1 MDVERQDRDATWPPG
16 TVKLEDLRA
25 GTDGEII
32 LQPRPSTDPNDPL
45 NWPKWRKYLNFGL
58 SCYYAVM
65 VYALIDAAT
74 PTWTPMNEQLGFSYD
89 ILNDSYA
96 IGCGTLAI
104 GAFLL
109 IPFALKFGR
118 RPVYILS
125 TAVQFAIS
133 IWSAKLQT
141 VTDLMLVNVFSCLV
155 GALAE
160 VIVQMTVADVFFVH
174 QRGLMNSLYVW
185 FENIGGSLAPL
196 AAGYITVS
204 QGWRWVWWWIAVFF
218 GLGLICF
225 VFLYE
230 ESKYTLRAIDGISV
244 NELHRPI
251 DGNETTEKGQTFK
264 TQLTTQATET
274 GTNQE
279 LQPQSNSA
287 SVDTTIPTKTYWQRL
302 TLWSSSP
309 GSLHSFV
316 RHSYQP
322 FMILISIPAVFYMS
336 LLYGAMLAASTV
348 MVTTLSSWMAEPPYN
363 FNAAQIG
370 LMSLPPWI
378 GTTLGS
384 LVCGPMSDWL
394 ILFLAKRNKG
404 IYEPE
409 MRLWVIAAFI
419 PFVPAGLFM
428 FGIGLNNGSPWPVLA
443 VGYALCNFGTTP
455 ASSIA
460 LTYITDAYT
469 EIVADAL
476 VAVTFTRNLLSTIF
490 VFVLSPWIAKV
501 GMKNVYVTIGV
512 LLTAVLLGMFIF
524 IAYGKM
530 FRVKTAHVY
539 RYYAAR
545 QFESRRI

>member
-1 MDVERQDRDATWPPG
+1 
-16 TVKLEDLRA
+16 
-25 GTDGEII
+25 
-32 LQPRPSTDPNDPL
+32 
-45 NWPKWRKYLNFGL
+45 
-58 SCYYAVM
+58 
-65 VYALIDAAT
+65 
-74 PTWTPMNEQLGFSYD
+74 MNEQLGFSYD

-133 IWSAKLQT
+133 IWSARLQT

-185 FENIGGSLAPL
+185 FESIGGSLAPL

-204 QGWRWVWWWIAVFF
+204 QGWRWVWWWISIFF
-218 GLGLICF
+218 GVGLICF

-230 ESKYTLRAIDGISV
+230 ESKYTQRAIDGIPV
-244 NELHRPI
+244 DELHQPI
-251 DGNETTEKGQTFK
+251 DRTGTKEKAETSKK
-264 TQLTTQATET
+264 QLAPQATET
-274 GTNQE
+274 TRNQE
-279 LQPQSNSA
+279 SQDQSDFSWI
-287 SVDTTIPTKTYWQRL
+287 DTSIPMKTYWQRL
-302 TLWSSSP
+302 APWSSSP
-309 GSLHSFV
+309 GSLHSFF

-322 FMILISIPAVFYMS
+322 FMILFSIPAVFYMS

-384 LVCGPMSDWL
+384 LVCGPLSDWL
-394 ILFLAKRNKG
+394 ILFLAKRNQG

-469 EIVADAL
+469 EV
-476 VAVTFTRNLLSTIF
+476 
-490 VFVLSPWIAKV
+490 SPDTCK
-501 GMKNVYVTIGV
+501 
-512 LLTAVLLGMFIF
+512 
-524 IAYGKM
+524 
-530 FRVKTAHVY
+530 
-539 RYYAAR
+539 
-545 QFESRRI
+545 

>member
-1 MDVERQDRDATWPPG
+1 
-16 TVKLEDLRA
+16 
-25 GTDGEII
+25 
-32 LQPRPSTDPNDPL
+32 
-45 NWPKWRKYLNFGL
+45 
-58 SCYYAVM
+58 
-65 VYALIDAAT
+65 
-74 PTWTPMNEQLGFSYD
+74 MNEQLGFSYD

-96 IGCGTLAI
+96 VGCGTLAI
-104 GAFLL
+104 GAFML

-133 IWSAKLQT
+133 VWSAKLQT

-174 QRGLMNSLYVW
+174 QRGRMNTLYVW

-204 QGWRWVWWWIAVFF
+204 QGWRWVWWWIAMFF
-218 GLGLICF
+218 GVGLLAF

-230 ESKYTLRAIDGISV
+230 ESKFTAHIIDGISPTEFHQSSDE
-244 NELHRPI
+244 NEKKESDEGCKDKQVTAR
-251 DGNETTEKGQTFK
+251 
-264 TQLTTQATET
+264 ATEA
-274 GTNQE
+274 GINHE
-279 LQPQSNSA
+279 SHSPLNSICI
-287 SVDTTIPTKTYWQRL
+287 DTTIPRKTYWQRL
-302 TLWSSSP
+302 APWSSSP
-309 GSLHSFV
+309 GSLHSFL

-322 FMILISIPAVFYMS
+322 FMILFSIPAVFYMS
-336 LLYGAMLAASTV
+336 LLYGAMLAATTV
-348 MVTTLSSWMAEPPYN
+348 MITTLSSWMAEPPYN

-384 LVCGPMSDWL
+384 LICGPLSDWL
-394 ILFLAKRNKG
+394 ILFLAKRNNG

-428 FGIGLNNGSPWPVLA
+428 FGIGLNNGAPWPVLA

-469 EIVADAL
+469 EVRPFRTSSEPL
-476 VAVTFTRNLLSTIF
+476 YVSLTVTRS
-490 VFVLSPWIAKV
+490 
-501 GMKNVYVTIGV
+501 
-512 LLTAVLLGMFIF
+512 
-524 IAYGKM
+524 
-530 FRVKTAHVY
+530 
-539 RYYAAR
+539 
-545 QFESRRI
+545 